1 MKIGMPILYSFDSL
15 LDNFAFASRGG
26 FDFVELNLNFSYCRK
41 ALLEKGLLGSLIKKY
56 GLGITLHFF
65 DEADFGTYDEVA
77 ESYLILLERYLL
89 PAAAEG
95 LKTLVVHLIEGPVV
109 TISGVKNYVYEKE
122 FDEYIPRLKRTLSR
136 VERLCRENKVALA
149 LETSKT
155 VPYMEKTY
163 AALQHEGFSFT
174 FDIGHDEVCGNLP
187 RKIFQKTDFR
197 GVKEFHIH
205 DVKSE
210 KGMKKDHVNL
220 GDGKVDVAYYKR
232 VAERIGADCLLELKC
247 TADLEN
253 SLAYFKKL

>member
-109 TISGVKNYVYEKE
+109 TISGVKNYN
-122 FDEYIPRLKRTLSR
+122 IA

-149 LETSKT
+149 LENSKT

-210 KGMKKDHVNL
+210 KSMKKDHVNL

>member
-109 TISGVKNYVYEKE
+109 TISGVKNYV
-122 FDEYIPRLKRTLSR
+122 
-136 VERLCRENKVALA
+136 
-149 LETSKT
+149 
-155 VPYMEKTY
+155 
-163 AALQHEGFSFT
+163 
-174 FDIGHDEVCGNLP
+174 
-187 RKIFQKTDFR
+187 
-197 GVKEFHIH
+197 
-205 DVKSE
+205 
-210 KGMKKDHVNL
+210 
-220 GDGKVDVAYYKR
+220 
-232 VAERIGADCLLELKC
+232 
-247 TADLEN
+247 
-253 SLAYFKKL
+253 